1 MLSSAEYYDMEEF
14 MRRIFLII
22 MAAVFLISG
31 CSGLKDKNDTQKDSG
46 EIVTREVFAMD
57 TYMTLK
63 AYGNTAAAAMD
74 EACNIITLLE
84 NRLSVTVENSDVWN
98 INHSDGNTVHICDD
112 TVKIID
118 KAIEIGNATDGALD
132 ITIYPVLKEWGF
144 TTGEYKVPDSKNI
157 AALLK
162 NVDFRQIVLNK
173 DEILLP
179 QNFQVDLGA
188 LAKGYTGDR
197 VMEVFKEN
205 GITSAVISL
214 GGNVSVLG
222 TKPDGSLWKIGIRNP
237 FSSDG
242 NMGVLS
248 AADKTIITSGSYE
261 RYFTD
266 ENGNKY
272 WHILDTKSGYPADSG
287 LVSVTVIG
295 DDGLKCDALSTALF
309 AMGREEAE
317 EYWNENRN
325 FEMILV
331 TADKCIY
338 ITEGISDSFKNQS
351 GMKLE
356 TIQYK

>member
-1 MLSSAEYYDMEEF
+1 
-14 MRRIFLII
+14 MRRILLIVI
-22 MAAVFLISG
+22 SAVFLISG
-31 CSGLKDKNDTQKDSG
+31 CSVLTEKNDIQEDGG
-46 EIVTREVFAMD
+46 EIVTRELFAMD

-63 AYGNTAAAAMD
+63 AYGNTAGAAMD
-74 EACNIITLLE
+74 EACNIITNLE
-84 NRLSVTVENSDVWN
+84 NKLSVTVENSDVWN
-98 INHSDGNTVHICDD
+98 INHSDGKTVHIGGD

-118 KAIEIGNATDGALD
+118 KAIDIGYDTNGALD

-144 TTGEYKVPDSKNI
+144 TTGEYKVPDSEQLAI
-157 AALLK
+157 LLK
-162 NVDFRQIVLNK
+162 NVDFMQIELNA
-173 DEILLP
+173 DEILMP
-179 QNFQVDLGA
+179 KDFQIDLGA
-188 LAKGYTGDR
+188 LAKGYTGEKI
-197 VMEVFKEN
+197 MEIFKEN
-205 GITSAVISL
+205 GVTSAVISL

-248 AADKTIITSGSYE
+248 VSDKTIITSGSYE

-272 WHILDTKSGYPADSG
+272 WHILDTKSGYPAESG

-295 DDGLKCDALSTALF
+295 DDGLTCDALSTALF
-309 AMGREEAE
+309 VMGCEAAE
-317 EYWNENRN
+317 DYWNEKRD

-331 TADKCIY
+331 TSDECIY
-338 ITEGISDSFKNQS
+338 ITEGIADSFKNQS